1 MNLFIDNKSGV
12 PIYEQIYSVMKEQIM
27 TGELRAHEALPSIR
41 GLAKDLQI
49 SFITT
54 KRAYDALENDGFIYT
69 VPTKGCY
76 VSPKNMELLKETNR
90 KKIKDCI
97 HEMVQL
103 ARGCEMPKEELQELI
118 DSGMEEMK

>member
-12 PIYEQIYSVMKEQIM
+12 PIYEQIYSVIKEQIM

-76 VSPKNMELLKETNR
+76 VSPKNMELLKEANR

-103 ARGCEMPKEELQELI
+103 ARGCEMSAEELQELI